1 MFDYYCKFDSEE
13 QAMSVL
19 YRREGIIEANEELG
33 IEANEGSLVP
43 NFDCIDILGLI
54 YEPTSE
60 EGEEPVALP
69 GFHVNVRNFTQT
81 NLLDNFLVYP
91 SHPRRVWA

>member
-19 YRREGIIEANEELG
+19 YRREGIIEANEEMG
-33 IEANEGSLVP
+33 VEGNEGCLQP
-43 NFDCIDILGLI
+43 NFDCIDVIGLI
-54 YEPTSE
+54 YAPITE
-60 EGEEPVALP
+60 EGEEPVALS

-91 SHPRRVWA
+91 SNPRRVWA